1 MFLLSII
8 PLRLNTDSDGIQV
21 NTANQA
27 DVTEHRIMELE
38 ALLSSMIIKQY
49 YDGQVE
55 GINSYDINTVRSA
68 LEAARAEQLALM
80 IDTGSVSD
88 NDTYAR
94 LDYTQR
100 MEAAV
105 DQRISDLSALLAA
118 INSGTQLGYTV
129 SGVVNDSFVSV
140 ATELERQL
148 LYKQELEISQEYWSQ
163 VIASK
168 ASATSE
174 EDTESSSDGGGTE
187 TTTIQPLDFSN
198 KEQKEALSR
207 RAIANLQSIIGSI
220 SQDTDVGEILSQIEA
235 VTNELKREMKLAN
248 IVVSSDGSNQSQKS
262 VNSLNSELKTLF
274 NQKEMR
280 ELLSGV
286 ESSVNTQLLE
296 AFNELSLLLG

>member
-8 PLRLNTDSDGIQV
+8 PLYLNTDSDGIQV

-27 DVTEHRIMELE
+27 DVAEHRVMELE

-49 YDGQVE
+49 YSGQVE
-55 GINSYDINTVRSA
+55 GVNSYDINSIRSA
-68 LEAARAEQLALM
+68 LEAARAEELALM

-148 LYKQELEISQEYWSQ
+148 IYKQELEISKEYWSQ

-168 ASATSE
+168 TSV
-174 EDTESSSDGGGTE
+174 TSGE
-187 TTTIQPLDFSN
+187 TTEPPSDEDDTGSSTVQPLDFSN
-198 KEQKEALSR
+198 REQQQAFSR

-220 SQDTDVGEILSQIEA
+220 SQNTDVTELLSQIEA
-235 VTNELKREMKLAN
+235 ITSELKREMKLAN

-262 VNSLNSELKTLF
+262 VNSLNAELKTLF
-274 NQKEMR
+274 NQKDMR

-286 ESSVNTQLLE
+286 ESSVRSQLFD